1 MVNYPI
7 IIEGLV
13 YAQIRFRYDILMK
26 VLLVLQLV
34 KLLLRIIVCLYCK
47 LRIDGFCEG
56 FPLTKRILYF

>member
-26 VLLVLQLV
+26 VLLVLQLG
-34 KLLLRIIVCLYCK
+34 KLLLRIIVCLYC
-47 LRIDGFCEG
+47 
-56 FPLTKRILYF
+56 